1 MCFTGRE
8 IQFRSSKIN
17 PSYFKSYYT
26 AEGGFSSVVSFSYI
40 PLLAWSRLFFSPL
53 SEFIQ
58 LYL

>member
-40 PLLAWSRLFFSPL
+40 PLLAWSRLFFFS
-53 SEFIQ
+53 FI
-58 LYL
+58 